1 MKLYA
6 DITQLQ
12 ATDIAE
18 LLPMLKIQSDTAVGK
33 LAQVINRVPKNR
45 LCDFLNL
52 FSSEDLLDILST
64 AATQYQEQILA
75 ALEKSAENHGFP
87 IKVTGLS
94 ISRDGH
100 ICIQISKIDYSAIVR
115 NYRSMI
121 LNVPVSII
129 AENVILQNFFMMLR
143 LSLAAGLAVLCRI
156 PPRMLDNLAVT
167 LVNRNADKLLKK
179 MNDLLEKKNFGLR
192 LENLLAA
199 E

>member
-1 MKLYA
+1 
-6 DITQLQ
+6 
-12 ATDIAE
+12 
-18 LLPMLKIQSDTAVGK
+18 
-33 LAQVINRVPKNR
+33 
-45 LCDFLNL
+45 
-52 FSSEDLLDILST
+52 
-64 AATQYQEQILA
+64 
-75 ALEKSAENHGFP
+75 
-87 IKVTGLS
+87 
-94 ISRDGH
+94 
-100 ICIQISKIDYSAIVR
+100 
-115 NYRSMI
+115 MI

>member
-75 ALEKSAENHGFP
+75 ALEKSA
-87 IKVTGLS
+87 
-94 ISRDGH
+94 
-100 ICIQISKIDYSAIVR
+100 
-115 NYRSMI
+115 
-121 LNVPVSII
+121 
-129 AENVILQNFFMMLR
+129 
-143 LSLAAGLAVLCRI
+143 
-156 PPRMLDNLAVT
+156 
-167 LVNRNADKLLKK
+167 
-179 MNDLLEKKNFGLR
+179 
-192 LENLLAA
+192 
-199 E
+199 

>member
-18 LLPMLKIQSDTAVGK
+18 LLPMLKIPSDTAAGK
-33 LAQVINRVPKNR
+33 LLQVFIRLPKNQF
-45 LCDFLNL
+45 CEFLNTV
-52 FSSEDLLDILST
+52 SGEDLLDILST
-64 AATQYQEQILA
+64 AAAQYREKILP
-75 ALEKSAENHGFP
+75 ALEKVAESHGFP
-87 IKVTGLS
+87 IEITDLS
-94 ISRDGH
+94 ISKEGRVCLQFG
-100 ICIQISKIDYSAIVR
+100 KVDYSAIVR

-121 LNVPVSII
+121 LDVPVNIV
-129 AENVILQNFFMMLR
+129 AENILLQNFFMMLR
-143 LSLAAGLAVLCRI
+143 LSLATGLAVLSRI
-156 PPRMLDNLAVT
+156 PARMLDNLVVT